1 MIILGMQN
9 IDDQPKHLSSFNA
22 VKSVTDQERK
32 HYLLKIS
39 GQIVDK
45 FVLDKHSLNTFLDSI
60 FSAQDK
66 DDIVNN
72 QNFTADGRFPCRQ
85 PGCNKS
91 FKHNGKR
98 RRDHELTHSPPPA
111 VSYTHLRAH
120 ETREE
125 LVCRLLLEK

>member
-1 MIILGMQN
+1 MQN

-60 FSAQDK
+60 FSAQEK
-66 DDIVNN
+66 DVIVNH
-72 QNFTADGRFPCRQ
+72 QNFTADFLADSQ
-85 PGCNKS
+85 
-91 FKHNGKR
+91 
-98 RRDHELTHSPPPA
+98 A
-111 VSYTHLRAH
+111 VINNLNTMVKEG
-120 ETREE
+120 ETMS
-125 LVCRLLLEK
+125 